1 MRVRQP
7 EPYWAGQASGRELA
21 LKVTDLTHHTER
33 LQVAELR
40 IPDVV
45 PLDVPGRREWLG
57 GYAAGILAVLASQE
71 QESRT

>member
-1 MRVRQP
+1 MRTRQP
-7 EPYWAGQASGRELA
+7 APYEAGQASGRELA
-21 LKVTDLTHHTER
+21 IKVTDLTHRTEM

-45 PLDVPGRREWLG
+45 PLDAAGRHEWLR

-71 QESRT
+71 EERS